1 VALVQVRLGIAVVTY
16 HSAATLDLCLR
27 SIVEHCAEAV
37 VVVAENSGQCA
48 ELGNVAAKYPD
59 LDATIADSGGNVGF
73 ARGVNLAAGILDERG
88 CTHLLVLNPDVE
100 LLTDPTAL
108 IRFLDEVDVV
118 GGVLVG
124 DATETGTEVEGSLR
138 PSNAKRAITLGSAL
152 VQALVG
158 TRFNAIRS
166 IPVNALLRVPQID
179 GAYMLQTMDYFRA
192 GPLDERFELYYEDV
206 EYCDR
211 ARSARGVALFGQ
223 IVGRH
228 AAGASY
234 RSSGG
239 VGYLANRVSQARYL
253 RGKYPSVPWIVVWL
267 VFFAERWARA
277 VTRQAEG
284 GPTRARALKL
294 VGQELRSPGS
304 VRVLQNPQA
313 SARGPEVDAR

>member
-1 VALVQVRLGIAVVTY
+1 VTY
-16 HSAATLDLCLR
+16 HSAETLDLCLR
-27 SIVEHCAEAV
+27 SIAEHCPEAV
-37 VVVAENSGQCA
+37 VVVAENSGQSA

-59 LDATIADSGGNVGF
+59 LDATITDSGGNIGF

-100 LLTDPTAL
+100 LVTDPTTL

-118 GGVLVG
+118 GGVLAGAV
-124 DATETGTEVEGSLR
+124 AETGTEPDGSLR

-152 VQALVG
+152 VQAVLG
-158 TRFNAIRS
+158 TRFNSIRS

-179 GAYMLQTMDYFRA
+179 GAYMLQTMGYFRA

-211 ARSARGVALFGQ
+211 ARNARGVALFGE

-253 RGKYPSVPWIVVWL
+253 LGKYPRVPRFVVWL
-267 VFFAERWARA
+267 VFFVERWTRA

-284 GPTRARALKL
+284 GASRAQALKL
-294 VGQELRSPGS
+294 VGQELRNPGS
-304 VRVLQNPQA
+304 VRVLQNQRA
-313 SARGPEVDAR
+313 AARGPQVDAQ